1 MGCNSVGYI
10 NNKYANINECI
21 IKNTIN
27 YLIPGKLIEKLSES
41 ILRIE
46 FENKISTGFFMKMN
60 FQEINRKF
68 LLTCAHSIIK
78 ENIESKITISIF
90 YGKAEQET
98 EKKIELDNNKRFIK
112 CFIDDDIDA
121 TIIEILPEDEIPENK
136 YLYPDLNYQDGYE
149 QYFKSNIYTAG
160 YPNFNIYK
168 GEKYFSAGEI
178 LGFRFINDNNYHFL
192 HNCSTKAGSSGSP
205 LININQQV
213 VGIHYG
219 CNIKRTVNH
228 GVFIGSIIDILYK
241 EEKVNIILNGK
252 IDDEKINQS
261 KIVKEDVNI
270 YNNKEKIINDRN
282 VKINNNEEK
291 NRNVNRDR
299 NDINI
304 KKDETINDNINLNK
318 NEPDIISIKN
328 KTPKKKDND
337 FLIKVLSK
345 GEDNNKNSKSL
356 SNSDMAIINEV
367 FNNPSFM
374 KLMKTFSQ
382 DQKIFRKL
390 NNMPE
395 VQKLKE
401 SNPIFKEA
409 FNNPDLMN
417 KLGNPEILKI
427 FSEIKSIIN
436 KDKEKNNNIDDPKIF
451 EDKFNQLKNMGFNND
466 NLIREALL
474 ICKGNIEEAKEYL
487 HSVEGQ

>member
-1 MGCNSVGYI
+1 MGCNSVGYT

-21 IKNTIN
+21 IKNTTN

-60 FQEINRKF
+60 FQEITCNF
-68 LLTCAHSIIK
+68 LITCAHSITK
-78 ENIESKITISIF
+78 ENIDSKITISIF
-90 YGKAEQET
+90 YGKAEKET

-121 TIIEILPEDEIPENK
+121 TIIEILPEDGIPENK
-136 YLYPDLNYQDGYE
+136 YLFPDLNYQDGYE
-149 QYFKSNIYTAG
+149 QYCKSNIYTAG
-160 YPNFNIYK
+160 YPKVNIYK
-168 GEKYFSAGEI
+168 GEKFFSGGEI
-178 LGFRFINDNNYHFL
+178 LGFRIINDNYYHFL

-213 VGIHYG
+213 IGIHYG

-228 GVFIGSIIDILYK
+228 GVFIGAIMDILYK
-241 EEKVNIILNGK
+241 EEKDNIILNGK
-252 IDDEKINQS
+252 IDDDGKRNQNL
-261 KIVKEDVNI
+261 IDKEDVNI
-270 YNNKEKIINDRN
+270 YNKKEEIINDRN
-282 VKINNNEEK
+282 ERINNKEEK
-291 NRNVNRDR
+291 IRDS
-299 NDINI
+299 NDINL
-304 KKDETINDNINLNK
+304 KKDEIINDNINLNK
-318 NEPDIISIKN
+318 NAVAQIDIKN
-328 KTPKKKDND
+328 NPSKNKGND
-337 FLIKVLSK
+337 FLKKVLSK

-374 KLMKTFSQ
+374 KLMKTLSQ

-390 NNMPE
+390 NDMPE

-401 SNPIFKEA
+401 SNPIFNEA

-487 HSVEGQ
+487 YSVEHQ